1 MNPLQVLIDKQ
12 KMAAE
17 RETML
22 ENKFVDQMQ
31 RANIEEFKARISN
44 KGRSTTDLTYR
55 NGAILITDI
64 SSDLPVPDLKRLS
77 VLEYLLGEYTDA

>member
-31 RANIEEFKARISN
+31 RANIEEFKVRISN
-44 KGRSTTDLTYR
+44 KGCFTDLRYR

-64 SSDLPVPDLKRLS
+64 SSGLPVPDFKRLS
-77 VLEYLLGEYTDA
+77 VLEYLLKDNGE